1 MRMRLNQDS
10 RIHINLMRHFV
21 LILFICLTSCKA
33 QKETQL
39 DSGEKD
45 DMILIA
51 QDGYSGIAEYE
62 TMVVRDVKSLNK
74 FYATINKTRK
84 PGLPVPV
91 IDFSKEMALIVCLGE
106 QKGLK
111 TPELSKTIESENEV
125 LITIEMVPPN
135 ETKNTENQFVSYP
148 FYVYKVPYTSKVI
161 SFQKMGW

>member
-51 QDGYSGIAEYE
+51 QDGYSGIDEYE

-74 FYATINKTRK
+74 FYTTINKTRK

-91 IDFSKEMALIVCLGE
+91 IDFSKEIVLIVCLGE
-106 QKGLK
+106 QKGQMIPK
-111 TPELSKTIESENEV
+111 LSKTEESESEI
-125 LITIEMVPPN
+125 LITIEMVPP
-135 ETKNTENQFVSYP
+135 KDAKSSENQFVSYP
-148 FYVYKVPYTSKVI
+148 FYIYKIPHTSKI
-161 SFQKMGW
+161 LSLEKLGW

>member
-51 QDGYSGIAEYE
+51 QDGYSGIDEYE

-74 FYATINKTRK
+74 FYTTINKTRK

-91 IDFSKEMALIVCLGE
+91 IDFSKEIVLIVCLGK
-106 QKGLK
+106 QKGEI
-111 TPELSKTIESENEV
+111 TPQLTKSEQEDDVFITVSLSEFHNSNNKENLV
-125 LITIEMVPPN
+125 TS
-135 ETKNTENQFVSYP
+135 FP
-148 FYVYKVPYTSKVI
+148 FYIYKLSHTSKKVTI
-161 SFQKMGW
+161 QKSGF